1 VAIGQLRFDKVLRL
15 SVLVSVAVLCCT
27 WQAAG
32 SNNRC
37 VDQLPFGET
46 KGKNFLQVDR
56 KYRNKCSCS
65 TSQFYMA
72 FRFSVCFGPPAS
84 SGAVPCQMAVIK
96 HKQHVVGE
104 GISNIMEVP
113 LGTIDERCVVLQKL
127 GMTTI

>member
-1 VAIGQLRFDKVLRL
+1 MAIGQLRFNKVLRL

-72 FRFSVCFGPPAS
+72 FRFLFALALRHPPALVLARWLS
-84 SGAVPCQMAVIK
+84 SNTSSTSWGKASPISWRCHCWERLMNAVLFCK
-96 HKQHVVGE
+96 NWE
-104 GISNIMEVP
+104 
-113 LGTIDERCVVLQKL
+113 
-127 GMTTI
+127 